1 MSQLGEDRE
10 KKNNTISGISIIR
23 GLIARLSERRK
34 LTETKRDKRLI
45 YCHYGVS
52 LDANVS

>member
-34 LTETKRDKRLI
+34 LTETKRDER
-45 YCHYGVS
+45 
-52 LDANVS
+52 